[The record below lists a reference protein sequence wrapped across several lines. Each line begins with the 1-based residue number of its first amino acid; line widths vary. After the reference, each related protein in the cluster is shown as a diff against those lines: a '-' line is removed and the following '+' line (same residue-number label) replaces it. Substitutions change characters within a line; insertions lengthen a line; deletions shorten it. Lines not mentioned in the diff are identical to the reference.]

1 MHPGFLVFLIIM
13 ITIVSVVMINAAMFE
28 FKQTPALG
36 VWRAIITIGILIVSV
51 LVMCLVTPPEQ
62 EAWDKHQREL
72 RNSAIN
78 DAIRNG
84 KLNEQQI
91 ELYGKLPI

>member
-36 VWRAIITIGILIVSV
+36 VWRAIITVCILIVSV